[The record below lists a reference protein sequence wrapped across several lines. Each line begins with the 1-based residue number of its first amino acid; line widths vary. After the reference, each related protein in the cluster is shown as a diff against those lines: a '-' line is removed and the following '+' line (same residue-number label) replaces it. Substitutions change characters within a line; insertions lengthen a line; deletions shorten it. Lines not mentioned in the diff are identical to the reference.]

1 MSRISLDSRLERLK
15 KGMPSDPTLARHV
28 LEAIVDVTMRDLLVD
43 DDTISHFAEALGID
57 IEKASSMTYG
67 QASVRIHDMWSD
79 KLQRS
84 DALDALLML
93 ARPFMVEHRRREMRA
108 KNKP

>member
-1 MSRISLDSRLERLK
+1 
-15 KGMPSDPTLARHV
+15 
-28 LEAIVDVTMRDLLVD
+28 
-43 DDTISHFAEALGID
+43 
-57 IEKASSMTYG
+57 MTYG